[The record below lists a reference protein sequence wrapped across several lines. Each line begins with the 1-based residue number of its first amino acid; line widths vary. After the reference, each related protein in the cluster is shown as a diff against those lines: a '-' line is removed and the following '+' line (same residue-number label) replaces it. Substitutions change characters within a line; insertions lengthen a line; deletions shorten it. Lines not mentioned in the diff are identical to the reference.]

1 MLRDVWTYLMRTHGV
16 RGRAVVVVVAA
27 LVAAL
32 GTVAAPAS
40 GQTLRERL
48 DDALTVRGVS
58 RAKTGAFAFDLKAGR
73 VVYGWQGRRSF
84 KPASNEKLGVALAA
98 LDRLGASYRIRTE
111 VRGDGSRNG
120 ATWRGRLV
128 LKGYG
133 DPTLGAGDL
142 RRLAAKLRAA
152 GIRRVTGRIVGDETY
167 FDARRMAPGWRAS
180 YYKIESPPLSAL
192 VVDRARVNGRTVDRP
207 ALAAAKAFRKALVA
221 AGIAVGGKA
230 ATGPAPTGAPMF
242 AVVRSR
248 IVSALVRH
256 MNKISDNFYAEML
269 VKHLGAR
276 LRDKGTTAAGCAVV
290 RRVLD
295 ARNVPL
301 ARVRIADGSG
311 LSRYDRATARAV
323 AAILRSAWRD
333 PALRD
338 PFFSSLPIA
347 GVDGTLEDR
356 MRSGPAYGRVRA
368 KTGTLNTASALSGY
382 VGRRYVFSIL
392 QNDNPISWTRARLS
406 QDRFA
411 QALARTL

>member
-1 MLRDVWTYLMRTHGV
+1 MRMQGV
-16 RGRAVVVVVAA
+16 RGRAVVVVAA
-27 LVAAL
+27 LVAAF
-32 GTVAAPAS
+32 GTVATPAS
-40 GQTLRERL
+40 AETLRGRL
-48 DDALTVRGVS
+48 DDALTVTGVS

-73 VVYGWQGRRSF
+73 VVYGWQRRRSF

-98 LDRLGASYRIRTE
+98 LQRLGASYRIRTE
-111 VRGDGSRNG
+111 VRGDGSRDG
-120 ATWRGRLV
+120 TAWRGRLV

-133 DPTLGAGDL
+133 DPALGAGDL
-142 RRLAAKLRAA
+142 RRLAAKLRAT

-167 FDARRMAPGWRAS
+167 FDARRTAPGWRTS

-192 VVDRARVNGRTVDRP
+192 VVDRARVNGRTVDKP
-207 ALAAAKAFRKALVA
+207 ALAAAKAFRRALVA

-230 ATGPAPTGAPMF
+230 ATGRAPTGAPVL
-242 AVVRSR
+242 AVVRSK
-248 IVSALVRH
+248 IVAAMVRH
-256 MNKISDNFYAEML
+256 MNKISDNFFAEML

-276 LRDKGTTAAGCAVV
+276 LRDRGTTAAGCAVV
-290 RRVLD
+290 RRVLET
-295 ARNVPL
+295 RNVPL
-301 ARVRIADGSG
+301 AGVRIADGSG

-323 AAILRSAWRD
+323 GAILRSAWRD

-338 PFFSSLPIA
+338 PFFASLPIA

-356 MRSGPAYGRVRA
+356 MRSGPAYRRVRA

-392 QNDNPISWTRARLS
+392 QNDSPISWTRARRS